1 MKDKQAL
8 MAKPAINVVWHKRD
22 LRLSDHQPLAEAFQQ
37 DLPVLLLYILE
48 PMLINDPHFSQ
59 RHWRFVWQSL
69 NDMNR
74 RLQRFNT
81 SVCIVNDDA
90 IAVFETI
97 QQTFQIK
104 TLFSHQEIGL
114 ANTFERDKAI
124 TVFCQQQNIDWQETP
139 SGAVMRAAS
148 HRDDWD
154 KHWQKMMRAD
164 MAAPALKQVQFV
176 NLDQWP
182 AFVAPESWQQSE
194 PQMQMGGEKQAWQV
208 LEDFFSERGQH
219 YHRHISSP
227 SLSREACSRMSPYLA
242 WGNISL
248 RQMYRRLLAD
258 WQRPG
263 WRRPLSALSSR
274 LHWHC
279 HFIQKFES
287 ECTMQFRPVNRGY
300 ADFPWRTGEQ
310 AEQDYL
316 AWEQG
321 QTGYPLVDACMRSLQ
336 ATGYINFRMRAMLV
350 SFLCHQLLLDWRRG
364 VEHLARLFL
373 DFEPGIHYP
382 QFQMQAGV
390 TGTNTIRIY
399 NPVKQ
404 SQEQDPKG
412 EFIRRWCPELI
423 ELPDE
428 LIHTPWQITPM
439 ESQLYGVILGRDYPQ
454 PLVELKQSSKQARD
468 ALWAWRKN
476 VAVKQENQRILRRH
490 VRPDSR
496 R

>member
-1 MKDKQAL
+1 MIR
-8 MAKPAINVVWHKRD
+8 PAINVVWLKRD
-22 LRLSDHQPLAEAFQQ
+22 LRLSDHAPLAAACQQ
-37 DLPVLLLYILE
+37 DLPVQLLYIFE
-48 PMLINDPHFSQ
+48 PILLNDPHFSE

-69 NDMNR
+69 ADINR

-81 SVCIVNDDA
+81 SVCIVKDNA
-90 IAVFETI
+90 TKVFETL
-97 QQTFQIK
+97 QQHFLIRN
-104 TLFSHQEIGL
+104 LFSHQEIGL
-114 ANTFERDKAI
+114 DNTFQRDRTIADFCKAQGI
-124 TVFCQQQNIDWQETP
+124 NWQETP
-139 SGAVMRAAS
+139 LGAVMRAAS
-148 HRDDWD
+148 HREDWD
-154 KHWQKMMRAD
+154 KHWQRVMRAE
-164 MAAPALKQVQFV
+164 MAAPALKQAKFVKAGCFPQFI
-176 NLDQWP
+176 P
-182 AFVAPESWQQSE
+182 PKSWQQ
-194 PQMQMGGEKQAWQV
+194 PDLQMQMAGEKYAWQV
-208 LEDFFSERGQH
+208 LEDFFAERGQH

-287 ECTMQFRPVNRGY
+287 ESAMQFRPVNRGY
-300 ADFPWRTGEQ
+300 ADFPWRTGKQ
-310 AEQDYL
+310 ADQDYL
-316 AWEQG
+316 AWEAG
-321 QTGYPLVDACMRSLQ
+321 QTGYPLVDACMRCLQ

-404 SQEQDPKG
+404 SQEQDPHG
-412 EFIRRWCPELI
+412 EFIRQWCTELSD
-423 ELPDE
+423 LPDE
-428 LIHTPWQITPM
+428 LIHTPWELTPM
-439 ESQLYGVILGRDYPQ
+439 ESQLYGLVLGKDYPQ
-454 PLVELKQSSKQARD
+454 PIVALQQSSKQARD

-476 VAVKQENQRILRRH
+476 AAVKQENRRILRRH